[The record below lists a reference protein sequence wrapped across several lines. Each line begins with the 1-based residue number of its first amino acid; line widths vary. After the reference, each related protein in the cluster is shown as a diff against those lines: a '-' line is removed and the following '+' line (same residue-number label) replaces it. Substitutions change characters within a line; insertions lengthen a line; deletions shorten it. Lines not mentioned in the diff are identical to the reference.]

1 MRTINKLIFMAIVLL
16 FVVVAPKVNAQ
27 NSSTAEFKELYELT
41 VKKFTAEKTDTAKL
55 VMIDIVNSPIKIE
68 YEKKHF
74 CLCADEKCHG
84 PRLTISFN
92 KTNVC
97 IFPNGDMFSSINQ
110 FQEGVIVIEVDKAY
124 VEKERREQAL
134 SQGAAITILSE
145 FCKQN

>member
-1 MRTINKLIFMAIVLL
+1 MAIVLL